1 MKAAWSV
8 ITPLIISSMLVVG
21 CGTTPTQSNV
31 SHHTKNKTAPPA
43 LNVTNTTGSGSSTG
57 GFISVG
63 NRVPNFTLKNLS
75 GQGETSLDQLLGKK
89 PLIINAWAS
98 WCPPCQ
104 AETPDLEQA
113 YKKYSS
119 QVQFIGVNLTSI
131 DSVSGAQ
138 AFVKKYGVT
147 YPVLLDTK
155 GQFWQSYTVLAYP
168 TTFVISPQGKLIYM
182 QIGAMSKSG
191 ITQLVHMATTSK

>member
-1 MKAAWSV
+1 MKLAWRV
-8 ITPLIISSMLVVG
+8 ITPLIISGMLVGG

-31 SHHTKNKTAPPA
+31 SRHVKNNTPPVSP
-43 LNVTNTTGSGSSTG
+43 NVTNTTVSGSSTG

-63 NRVPNFTLKNLS
+63 SRVPNFTLKNLS
-75 GQGETSLDQLLGKK
+75 GHGQTSLDQLLGKK

-113 YKKYSS
+113 FKKFSS

-182 QIGAMSKSG
+182 RIGAMSKSG
-191 ITQLVHMATTSK
+191 IAQLVQMATSK